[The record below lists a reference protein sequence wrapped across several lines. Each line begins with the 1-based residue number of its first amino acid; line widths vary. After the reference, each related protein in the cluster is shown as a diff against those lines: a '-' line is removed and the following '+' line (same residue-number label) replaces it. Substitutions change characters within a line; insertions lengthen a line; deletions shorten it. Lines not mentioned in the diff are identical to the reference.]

1 MTSSACGLTTLD
13 FSNKLRAMSISL
25 DSLERRIDELLAVC
39 HSLRSENESL
49 RGKLVGL
56 EGEKQKL
63 TLKIDTAAERLE
75 GLLTKLPT
83 E

>member
-1 MTSSACGLTTLD
+1 MTTLD

-25 DSLERRIDELLAVC
+25 DSLERRIDELLGVC

-49 RGKLVGL
+49 RGRLVGL

>member
-1 MTSSACGLTTLD
+1 MTTLD